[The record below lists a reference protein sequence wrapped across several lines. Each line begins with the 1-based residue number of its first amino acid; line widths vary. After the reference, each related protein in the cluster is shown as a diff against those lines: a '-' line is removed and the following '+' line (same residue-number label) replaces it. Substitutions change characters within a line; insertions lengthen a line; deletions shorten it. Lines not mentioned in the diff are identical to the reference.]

1 MKATRQFIVI
11 SLCVISFS
19 SSQAIAESWWDKA
32 KSVLGS
38 SSSSSNES
46 SDSATTAAA
55 LSLGDISSGLKEAL
69 QVGTG
74 NVVSQL
80 GAKGGFGLDDAI
92 RIGLPDELETARKYL
107 DKVGMG
113 DSLSALE
120 DKMNEAA
127 ELATPHA
134 KTLFVDAI
142 SAMTID
148 DAKSI
153 YKGSDTAATEYF
165 REKMGGKLGDLIRPF
180 VSESLS
186 EAGAVQSF
194 DKIMSNYKNIPFVPD
209 VKADL
214 TEHTVDKGLDGI
226 FHYLAEEEA
235 AIRANPKKR
244 TTDLL
249 KKVFS
254 K

>member
-1 MKATRQFIVI
+1 MKAKWQVLVGF
-11 SLCVISFS
+11 LCLFGFA
-19 SSQAIAESWWDKA
+19 SSQASAESWWDKV
-32 KSVLGS
+32 KSVLDS
-38 SSSSSNES
+38 SSSSSTS
-46 SDSATTAAA
+46 SSATTTAPAA
-55 LSLGDISSGLKEAL
+55 LSLGDIGLGLKEAL

-74 NVVSQL
+74 NVVGQL
-80 GAKGGFGLDDAI
+80 SAKGGFGLDDAV
-92 RIGLPDELETARKYL
+92 RIGLPDELKTARKYL
-107 DKVGMG
+107 DKVGLG
-113 DSLSALE
+113 DSLAALE

-134 KTLFVDAI
+134 KTLFVEAI
-142 SAMTID
+142 SEMTID
-148 DAKSI
+148 DVKAI

-165 REKMGGKLGDLIRPF
+165 RGKMGSKLGELIKPF
-180 VSESLS
+180 VSDSLA

-194 DKIMSNYKNIPFVPD
+194 DKIMSKYKDIPFVPD
-209 VKADL
+209 VKANL
-214 TEHTVDKGLDGI
+214 TQHTVEKGLDGI

-235 AIRANPKKR
+235 SIRANPKKR

>member
-1 MKATRQFIVI
+1 MKSKCHFYLVPTLLLALTT
-11 SLCVISFS
+11 S
-19 SSQAIAESWWDKA
+19 SAMAESWWDKA
-32 KSVLGS
+32 KSILNDSGS
-38 SSSSSNES
+38 QSEAST
-46 SDSATTAAA
+46 DAAPQQA
-55 LSLGDISSGLKEAL
+55 PLSIGDISGGLKQAL
-69 QVGTG
+69 EVGTS

-80 GAKGGFGLDDAI
+80 SADGGFGLDDAI

-113 DSLSALE
+113 DSLGELE
-120 DKMNEAA
+120 NKMNEAA

-134 KTLFVDAI
+134 KKLFVDSI
-142 SAMTID
+142 SEMTIE
-148 DAKSI
+148 DAKAI
-153 YKGSDTAATEYF
+153 YSGSDTAATEYF
-165 REKMGGKLGDLIRPF
+165 RGKMGGKLSELIRPI
-180 VSESLS
+180 VSSSLS
-186 EAGAVQSF
+186 EAGAVKSF
-194 DKIMSNYKNIPFVPD
+194 DGIMSKYENIPFVPD

-226 FHYLAEEEA
+226 FHYLAKEEA
-235 AIRANPKKR
+235 AIRSDPAKR